1 MHGGKL
7 PTPCFR
13 WCFAQRRA
21 RLWAIGDIVLLTRE
35 LGLRTLTFAP
45 LWRRICLPVALTIL
59 GQSALALDTVQ
70 ITVLGGDSDLERALK
85 AASLVQT
92 AKNDGEVDPR
102 DVMAAALAEYGRLT
116 EVLYANGYYGGVIRI
131 RVDGREAGRIPVFN
145 LPSQI
150 STIEITVD
158 PGTPFTFG
166 TARVAPVPPGT
177 KLPDGFR
184 TGARAES
191 TQIQAAADTAHLAWR
206 QAGHPKADLTRQS
219 ITADHTDHTLSAD
232 LQFSPGPKARFGR
245 MTQTTDSAVRADR
258 VARIAG
264 FPTGQAYSPEALD
277 KVANR
282 LRRTGAFSSVS
293 LTEART
299 LTPDDTLD
307 VGLALAD
314 EKPRRF
320 GVGAELSSLE
330 GIGLSAYWMHRNF
343 LGGAERFR
351 IEGEITGIGG
361 QQGGVDYRL
370 GARLE
375 QPATFGPDTTAF
387 GYAKAAYEDEPAYIS
402 RSIDLGAGMTR
413 IFSDTLS
420 GELGV
425 GLHYSDITD
434 VFGDRDFFQLTLP
447 IGLTWDRRNDL
458 LDATSG
464 TFLRAEVTPFLSL
477 NGGDSG
483 ARAFAD
489 ARAYRGLGA
498 GDRVVLAGRV
508 QAGTVYSD
516 DVQDI
521 PPGYLFFS
529 GGGNSVRGQPYQSLG
544 IPEGIDGLR
553 GGRSYLAV
561 STELRATITDTI
573 GLVAFADAGHVSD
586 DSLFG
591 GDGAWHAGAG
601 LGVRY
606 KTPIGPLRLDVA
618 GPISGDTGDGVQI
631 YLGIGQAF

>member
-1 MHGGKL
+1 M
-7 PTPCFR
+7 
-13 WCFAQRRA
+13 
-21 RLWAIGDIVLLTRE
+21 IVLLTRI
-35 LGLRTLTFAP
+35 LGLKTLTFAP
-45 LWRRICLPVALTIL
+45 LLRRVCLPLLLAFF
-59 GQSALALDTVQ
+59 GQSAWALDTVQ
-70 ITVLGGDSDLERALK
+70 ITVLGDDSGLKNAIK
-85 AASLVQT
+85 AASLVQN
-92 AKNDGEVDPR
+92 AKQDGETDPR

-116 EVLYANGYYGGVIRI
+116 EALYANGYYGGVIRI

-145 LPSQI
+145 LPAQI
-150 STIEITVD
+150 NTIEITVD
-158 PGTPFTFG
+158 PGAPFTFG
-166 TARVAPVPPGT
+166 TARVAPLAPGT

-184 TGARAES
+184 TGERAES
-191 TQIQAAADTAHLAWR
+191 TQIQAAADAAHLAWR

-219 ITADHTDHTLSAD
+219 ITANHNRHTLSAD

-245 MTQTTDSAVRADR
+245 MTQTTDSAVRAER
-258 VARIAG
+258 IARIAG
-264 FPTGQAYSPEALD
+264 FPTGETYAPEALD
-277 KVANR
+277 KVVGR

-293 LTEART
+293 VTEAKT
-299 LTPDDTLD
+299 LNPDDTLD
-307 VGLALAD
+307 VGLALAN

-351 IEGEITGIGG
+351 VEGEITGIGG
-361 QQGGVDYRL
+361 QHGGVDYRL

-387 GYAKAAYEDEPAYIS
+387 GYVNAAYEDEPAYIS
-402 RSIDLGAGMTR
+402 RSVDLGAGMTR

-420 GELGV
+420 GEIGV
-425 GLHYSDITD
+425 ALHYSDITD

-477 NGGDSG
+477 NGGGSG
-483 ARAFAD
+483 ARAYAD
-489 ARAYRGLGA
+489 ARAYRGLGT
-498 GDRVVLAGRV
+498 GGRFVLAGRV

-521 PPGYLFFS
+521 PPEHLFFS

-544 IPEGIDGLR
+544 IPEGISGLR

-591 GDGAWHAGAG
+591 GDGDWHAGAG
-601 LGVRY
+601 LGLRY
-606 KTPIGPLRLDVA
+606 RTPIGPLRLDVA

>member
-1 MHGGKL
+1 M
-7 PTPCFR
+7 
-13 WCFAQRRA
+13 
-21 RLWAIGDIVLLTRE
+21 IVLLTRI
-35 LGLRTLTFAP
+35 LALRKLSFVP
-45 LWRRICLPVALTIL
+45 LWRRMCVPVALAFF
-59 GQSALALDTVQ
+59 GQSAWALDSVQ
-70 ITVLGGDSDLERALK
+70 ITVLGDDSKLESAIN

-92 AKNDGEVDPR
+92 AKDDGETDPR

-145 LPSQI
+145 LPAQI
-150 STIEITVD
+150 NTVEITVD
-158 PGTPFTFG
+158 PGAPFTFG
-166 TARVAPVPPGT
+166 TARVAPVAPGT
-177 KLPDGFR
+177 ELPDGFR
-184 TGARAES
+184 TGERAES
-191 TQIQAAADTAHLAWR
+191 TQIQAAADAAHLAWR

-219 ITADHTDHTLSAD
+219 IAADHNRHTLSAD
-232 LQFSPGPKARFGR
+232 LQFMPGPKARFGR
-245 MTQTTDSAVRADR
+245 MTQTTDSTVRAER
-258 VARIAG
+258 IARIAG
-264 FPTGQAYSPEALD
+264 FPTGETYSPEALD
-277 KVANR
+277 KVVNR

-293 LTEART
+293 VTEAKT
-299 LTPDDTLD
+299 LNPDDTLD

-330 GIGLSAYWMHRNF
+330 GIGLSAYWLHRNF

-351 IEGEITGIGG
+351 VEGEVTGIGG
-361 QQGGVDYRL
+361 QHGGVDYRL

-402 RSIDLGAGMTR
+402 RSVDLGAGMTR

-420 GELGV
+420 GEISV
-425 GLHYSDITD
+425 ALHYSDITD
-434 VFGDRDFFQLTLP
+434 VFGDREFFQLTLP
-447 IGLTWDRRNDL
+447 IGLTWDRRNDQ

-464 TFLRAEVTPFLSL
+464 TFLHAEVTPFLSL
-477 NGGDSG
+477 NGGGSG
-483 ARAFAD
+483 ARAYAD
-489 ARAYRGLGA
+489 ARAYRGLGD
-498 GDRVVLAGRV
+498 GDRFVLAGRV

-516 DVQDI
+516 SVQNI
-521 PPGYLFFS
+521 PPEYLFFS

-544 IPEGIDGLR
+544 IPVGADGLR
-553 GGRSYLAV
+553 GGRSYVAL

-573 GLVAFADAGHVSD
+573 GLVAFADAGHISD

-601 LGVRY
+601 LGLRY

>member
-1 MHGGKL
+1 M
-7 PTPCFR
+7 
-13 WCFAQRRA
+13 
-21 RLWAIGDIVLLTRE
+21 IVLLARE

-45 LWRRICLPVALTIL
+45 LLRRVCLPVVLAFF
-59 GQSALALDTVQ
+59 GQSVWALDDVQ
-70 ITVLGGDSDLERALK
+70 ITVIESDGGLENAIK

-92 AKNDGEVDPR
+92 AKDDGETDPR

-145 LPSQI
+145 LPVQI
-150 STIEITVD
+150 NTIEITVD
-158 PGTPFTFG
+158 PGAPFTFG
-166 TARVAPVPPGT
+166 TARVAALAPGT

-184 TGARAES
+184 TGERAES
-191 TQIQAAADTAHLAWR
+191 TQIQAAADAAHLAWR
-206 QAGHPKADLTRQS
+206 QAGHPKADLTHQS
-219 ITADHTDHTLSAD
+219 ITADHNRHTLLAD

-245 MTQTTDSAVRADR
+245 MSQTTDSAVRAER
-258 VARIAG
+258 IARIAG
-264 FPTGQAYSPEALD
+264 FPTGETYAPEALD
-277 KVANR
+277 KVVNR

-293 LTEART
+293 VTEAKT
-299 LTPDDTLD
+299 LNPGDTLD

-330 GIGLSAYWMHRNF
+330 GVGFSAYWMHRNF
-343 LGGAERFR
+343 LGGAERFHV
-351 IEGEITGIGG
+351 EGEITGIGG
-361 QQGGVDYRL
+361 QHGGVDYRL

-387 GYAKAAYEDEPAYIS
+387 GYANAAYEDEPAYIS
-402 RSIDLGAGMTR
+402 RSVDLGAGMTR

-420 GELGV
+420 GEIAL

-434 VFGDRDFFQLTLP
+434 VFGDREFFQLTLP

-464 TFLRAEVTPFLSL
+464 TFLSAEVTPFLSL
-477 NGGDSG
+477 NGGGSG
-483 ARAFAD
+483 ARAYAD
-489 ARAYRGLGA
+489 ARAYRALGT
-498 GDRVVLAGRV
+498 GDRLVLAGRV

-521 PPGYLFFS
+521 PPEYLFFS

-544 IPEGIDGLR
+544 IPEGISGLR

-561 STELRATITDTI
+561 STELRTTITDTI

-591 GDGAWHAGAG
+591 GDGSWHAGAG
-601 LGVRY
+601 LGLRY